1 MTPPCRRPAAA
12 AIAVHAD
19 DMKVPLATAVATAL
33 LLAAS
38 AQAQVQRRAPPEPSP
53 PPECAAQGALPKE
66 WSGVAYSID
75 GDTLAGVGL
84 KPHIR
89 LWGIQAPALLDQSRA
104 ESVAGMR
111 ARAALE
117 DLLSAS
123 DHKISCRILK
133 FDRECQIVAQCS
145 LHDGV
150 NPIDLAGA
158 MIAGGMV
165 YTVRLDE
172 TLPWEP
178 KASQRYST
186 AEVGARKN
194 RRGLWPA
201 WLGTK

>member
-1 MTPPCRRPAAA
+1 
-12 AIAVHAD
+12 
-19 DMKVPLATAVATAL
+19 MKLLLATAVAASL

-38 AQAQVQRRAPPEPSP
+38 AQAQRRPPADQPSP
-53 PPECAAQGALPKE
+53 ECSAQGTLPKE
-66 WSGVAYSID
+66 WSGVAYAID

-89 LWGIQAPALLDQSRA
+89 LWGIQAPALLDHTKA
-104 ESVAGMR
+104 ESVTGMR
-111 ARAALE
+111 ARAALA

-133 FDRECQIVAQCS
+133 FDRECHAMAHCT

-150 NPIDLAGA
+150 MPIDIGGA
-158 MIAGGMV
+158 LIAGGMA
-165 YTVRLDE
+165 YGAHLDE

-186 AEVGARKN
+186 AEFEARKN
-194 RRGLWPA
+194 KRGLWPI
-201 WLGTK
+201 WLGSK

>member
-1 MTPPCRRPAAA
+1 MNLL
-12 AIAVHAD
+12 
-19 DMKVPLATAVATAL
+19 LATAVATSL

-38 AQAQVQRRAPPEPSP
+38 AQAQRRPPTDQPS
-53 PPECAAQGALPKE
+53 PECAAQGALPKE
-66 WSGVAYSID
+66 WSGAAYPID

-89 LWGIQAPALLDQSRA
+89 LWGIQAPALLDHAKA
-104 ESVAGMR
+104 ESVTGMR
-111 ARAALE
+111 ARAALV

-133 FDRECQIVAQCS
+133 FDRECNVVAHCT

-150 NPIDLAGA
+150 MPIDIGGA
-158 MIAGGMV
+158 LIAGGMA
-165 YTVRLDE
+165 YGAHLDE

-186 AEVGARKN
+186 AEFEARKN
-194 RRGLWPA
+194 KRGLWPV
-201 WLGTK
+201 WLGSK

>member
-1 MTPPCRRPAAA
+1 MN
-12 AIAVHAD
+12 VL
-19 DMKVPLATAVATAL
+19 LATAVAASL

-38 AQAQVQRRAPPEPSP
+38 AQAQRRAPTEQPSSP
-53 PPECAAQGALPKE
+53 DCAAQGALPKE

-89 LWGIQAPALLDQSRA
+89 LWGTQAPELLDQSRA

-133 FDRECQIVAQCS
+133 FDRECHVVAQCS

-150 NPIDLAGA
+150 NPIDIAGA
-158 MIAGGMV
+158 MIAGGMA
-165 YTVRLDE
+165 YTVHLEE

-186 AEVGARKN
+186 AEFEARKN
-194 RRGLWPA
+194 KRGLWPT
-201 WLGTK
+201 WLGSK